1 MPKQSLKVNKKLR
14 AKMEKCGGESKAN
27 CPMFSAAEI
36 STSHWRYQ
44 RKQYSIGLIIFIPVK
59 GSHNHLKSVISA
71 TFLSIHYEYSL
82 SDHIFAHRQRKPAHQ
97 EYPGG
102 PQISTCLVL
111 CTQPLPFG
119 GYFRSHLSYHYRQQ
133 PFALLL
139 RVGMD
144 TSCFQFPIRPC
155 NRTPPS
161 PSTAFALT
169 E

>member
-1 MPKQSLKVNKKLR
+1 MNRAILTIKV
-14 AKMEKCGGESKAN
+14 
-27 CPMFSAAEI
+27 
-36 STSHWRYQ
+36 TSHCRYQ

-71 TFLSIHYEYSL
+71 TFLSINYEYSL